1 MNFEQMNNNK
11 VYISVKLLCE
21 PKFSYEVFGEG
32 FYEFNLEVKR
42 LSDISDVIPVTISE
56 RLMQAENIIM
66 GSNLAGVGQ
75 FRSYNKLID
84 GKSKLMLTVFIREL
98 KEYDESI
105 NPNQIEITGYVC
117 KEPIYRT
124 TPFKR
129 EIADVLIAVN
139 RSFNKSDYLPCIAWG
154 RNAKYVSTLN
164 VGDKLEMVGRI
175 QSRVYQKRIDENTVE
190 EKVAYEISLNK
201 IIKSDNQ
208 NDLNVDGLSD
218 FNYYANI

>member
-11 VYISVKLLCE
+11 VYIAGKVVSE

-98 KEYDESI
+98 KEYDENI

-154 RNAKYVSTLN
+154 RNAKYVSRFN